1 MLLQFT
7 SVQLPVHDVNCDFL
21 LYSYYKKVRQKKQA
35 LMLHQT
41 VKMLKE
47 GLQISLQ
54 SFQFYFILLQIF
66 SLLLLLFLP
75 VPGWCD
81 PVFRFKGFGEN
92 QRIAVSAGESNTL

>member
-1 MLLQFT
+1 
-7 SVQLPVHDVNCDFL
+7 
-21 LYSYYKKVRQKKQA
+21 
-35 LMLHQT
+35 MLHQT

-54 SFQFYFILLQIF
+54 SFQFYFIILQIF

-92 QRIAVSAGESNTL
+92 SGSLYPQERATLSMEMSVITSSSAA